1 MLLRNRK
8 GQEGERFMI
17 IGVVRES
24 FPGERRVAL
33 VPASVQGLVKAGV
46 EVLVQ
51 AGAGIE
57 AGYPDEAYRQKGATL
72 VPTREEVFGRSDVM
86 FHLLGLGANP
96 ESGRADLTLY
106 RPGQSAFG
114 FFRPL
119 GDPESVRELAGTGV
133 SAFSI
138 ELLPRITR
146 AQGMDALSSM
156 ANIAGYKAVLLAADT
171 LPRMFPMLM
180 TAAGTISPSRVL
192 VVGVGVAGLQA
203 IATAKRLGAVVSAY
217 DIRPAVKEQ
226 VQSLGAKFVEL
237 ALETEGAEDVGG
249 YAKAQA
255 EEFIRRQQELLA
267 KVVAES
273 DVVITTA
280 NVPGRKAPVLV
291 TSAMVSGMSPGSVV
305 VDLAAE
311 RGGNCEA
318 TRPGETAVVDG
329 VTVMGPVNPAGLVPF
344 HASQMYSSNVSTL
357 LLHMAKDGALML
369 DLDDEIIRET
379 LITRG
384 GEVVHPRVREAL
396 GLGPLAPVGV
406 EIEDEAR
413 RS

>member
-1 MLLRNRK
+1 
-8 GQEGERFMI
+8 
-17 IGVVRES
+17 
-24 FPGERRVAL
+24 
-33 VPASVQGLVKAGV
+33 
-46 EVLVQ
+46 
-51 AGAGIE
+51 
-57 AGYPDEAYRQKGATL
+57 
-72 VPTREEVFGRSDVM
+72 
-86 FHLLGLGANP
+86 
-96 ESGRADLTLY
+96 
-106 RPGQSAFG
+106 
-114 FFRPL
+114 
-119 GDPESVRELAGTGV
+119 
-133 SAFSI
+133 
-138 ELLPRITR
+138 
-146 AQGMDALSSM
+146 MDALSSM

-255 EEFIRRQQELLA
+255 EEFIRRQQDLLA